1 VLDQEVGQV
10 LEVKLLGK
18 DGNVKIIIMEKM
30 KMLINHPL
38 SKAIACGIVGS
49 MLLLEG
55 HALYSGIAFGMGLRE
70 MLLAFKTD

>member
-1 VLDQEVGQV
+1 
-10 LEVKLLGK
+10 
-18 DGNVKIIIMEKM
+18 MEKM

-55 HALYSGIAFGMGLRE
+55 HSLYSGIAFGMGLRE